1 MHGGHFVEVAD
12 SIGILRSSHLIQPQ
26 FLIIII
32 SYTLIATISPTDT
45 TRDYASYVHNGVHK
59 SRRWHIFSF
68 CVDPLSKWSPQ
79 PIIHNPPCF
88 VDVCGCV
95 CVCVLCGQWRRLE
108 IKCFLGSFEFVN
120 IYSLD
125 LKIMDNIMDRIPH
138 EKIIHHKLVAGGYA
152 DRDSLPK
159 HWRPMDRWDTVKT
172 ACSLTGVELSRLMYI
187 LLIPDDLH
195 DKLAARGYVGLD
207 DLPNNDKSMER
218 WIRVEVQCG
227 LIGGELNRL
236 MNSLFPVGK

>member
-1 MHGGHFVEVAD
+1 
-12 SIGILRSSHLIQPQ
+12 
-26 FLIIII
+26 
-32 SYTLIATISPTDT
+32 
-45 TRDYASYVHNGVHK
+45 
-59 SRRWHIFSF
+59 
-68 CVDPLSKWSPQ
+68 
-79 PIIHNPPCF
+79 
-88 VDVCGCV
+88 
-95 CVCVLCGQWRRLE
+95 
-108 IKCFLGSFEFVN
+108 
-120 IYSLD
+120 
-125 LKIMDNIMDRIPH
+125 MDNIMDRIPH
-138 EKIIHHKLVAGGYA
+138 EIHHKLVAGGYA

-218 WIRVEVQCG
+218 WDRVEDQCG